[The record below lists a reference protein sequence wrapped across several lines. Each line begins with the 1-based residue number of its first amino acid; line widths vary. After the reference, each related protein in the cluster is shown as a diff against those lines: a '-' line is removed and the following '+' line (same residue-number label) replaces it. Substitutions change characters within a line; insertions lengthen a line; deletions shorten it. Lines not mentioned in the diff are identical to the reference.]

1 LSSFQFYGEAKL
13 KFSAEKSA
21 GMPVV
26 VRAYGKDFDVDAFLA
41 HCTLPVCAVK
51 HLGEPV
57 HPASEPDGRRY
68 TESGVHVLAGEG
80 DFSNFPRQV
89 EQAIAFLRSNESEL
103 RRLCTFPGVEI
114 ASLDFGI
121 ERRDVVFQFD
131 RLPTELLRLAGAL
144 GLDIEV
150 SQYPTADKTKETG

>member
-1 LSSFQFYGEAKL
+1 
-13 KFSAEKSA
+13 
-21 GMPVV
+21 V
-26 VRAYGKDFDVDAFLA
+26 FLA

-51 HLGEPV
+51 RLGEPAY
-57 HPASEPDGRRY
+57 PASEPDGRRY
-68 TESGVHVLAGEG
+68 TESGVHVVAGEG
-80 DFSNFPRQV
+80 DFSDFPLQV
-89 EQAIAFLRSNESEL
+89 EQAIAFLRNNESQL

-131 RLPTELLRLAGAL
+131 RLPAELLRLAGAL

-150 SQYPTADKTKETG
+150 SQYPTADKTKETS